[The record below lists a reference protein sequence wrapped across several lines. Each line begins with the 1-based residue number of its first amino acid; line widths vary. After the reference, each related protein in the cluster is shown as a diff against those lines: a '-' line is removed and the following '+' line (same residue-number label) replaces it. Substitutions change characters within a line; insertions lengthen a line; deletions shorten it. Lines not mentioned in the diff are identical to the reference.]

1 MKLEGEATALRVRV
15 TTVEGAVRSRD
26 REIAKL
32 AEMLR
37 DGKSAAYETYSK
49 ANKAEEG
56 VCVCW
61 WGGGPRPNQRE
72 VWAGLVCSP

>member
-15 TTVEGAVRSRD
+15 TTVEGAVRARD

-56 VCVCW
+56 RLLGLGFGFRMSAVSVCW
-61 WGGGPRPNQRE
+61 
-72 VWAGLVCSP
+72 A